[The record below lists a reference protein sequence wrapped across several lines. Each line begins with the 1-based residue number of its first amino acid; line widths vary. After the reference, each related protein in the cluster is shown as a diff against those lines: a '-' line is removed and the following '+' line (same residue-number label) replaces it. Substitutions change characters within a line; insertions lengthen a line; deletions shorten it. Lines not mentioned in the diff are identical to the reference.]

1 MPLFDFGKNL
11 IGIPDEWKQSGG
23 KNVKIALLDTGAN
36 LSHPALQHLDISGR
50 KFDVTLSGFDVD
62 SATGDDPVDDT
73 APGSNLHG
81 TQLLSIIAAN
91 PPDDTGVKGIAT
103 DVEIYIIKIID
114 SQARTLASNFLKAIE
129 LCEKLD
135 VDIISN
141 SSFPRKDDRSVIPKI
156 DAAIQRLVAKNTLF
170 ISALKNSELP
180 ARFNKIVFPTNIENT
195 VITGVPQ
202 VLMLKKTDANFKFAS
217 SINFFFPELKV
228 TSFGNA
234 DNSTGKTFSARSSHA
249 TAGLTAIFAL
259 YLSHK
264 KSTDTNFSRPSRNE
278 ILTEMQKHCPKFS
291 KKEFM
296 NGKAKFQFS
305 KT

>member
-1 MPLFDFGKNL
+1 MPQFDFGKNL
-11 IGIPDEWKQSGG
+11 IGIPDEWKQTGG
-23 KNVKIALLDTGAN
+23 KHVKIALLDTGAN
-36 LSHPALQHLDISGR
+36 LAHPALQHLDISGR
-50 KFDVTLSGFDVD
+50 KFDVTRSGFDVN
-62 SATGDDPVDDT
+62 SATGDDTVEDT
-73 APGSNLHG
+73 ASGSNLHG

-91 PPDDTGVKGIAT
+91 PPEDTGVKGIAT
-103 DVEIYIIKIID
+103 EAEIYIIKIID
-114 SQARTLASNFLKAIE
+114 NQSKTLASNFLKAIE

-141 SSFPRKDDRSVIPKI
+141 SSFPRKDDRTLIPKI

-170 ISALKNSELP
+170 VSALKNSELP
-180 ARFNKIVFPTNIENT
+180 VRFNKIVFPTNIQNT
-195 VITGVPQ
+195 IITGVPQ
-202 VLMLKKTDANFKFAS
+202 VLMLKKTETNFKFDD

-249 TAGLTAIFAL
+249 TAGLSAILAL

-264 KSTDTNFSRPSRNE
+264 KSTDTDFSRPSRNE
-278 ILTEMQKHCPKFS
+278 ILTEIQKHCPMFS

-296 NGKAKFQFS
+296 NGSAKFQFS